1 MKYVKLT
8 KEGPQVSCIAL
19 GGLSLGGKAHTSW
32 MLSDEDSRLV
42 MQRAVELGI
51 NFFDTADSYTNGA
64 SESFIGRTWRDFAP
78 RDKIVLAT
86 KTGGATL
93 RGPRQGALSRARL
106 FESAE
111 ASLKRLQTD
120 YIDLYQIHQLDP
132 VTPWE
137 ETLGA
142 LNDLVLSGKVRQIGA
157 SNILAFQAMKM
168 IAISDANGW
177 TRFSTIQNQYSLA
190 YREEEREMAPLCQ
203 MEGLAMIP
211 WSPLARGFLA
221 GTMPKLGVPTTA
233 RSAVDP
239 RISEYFSDTADFAV
253 LARLQEIANKLET
266 RASQVALAWLISR
279 PTVAAPIVGVSK
291 LNHLEDAVKAT
302 QINLSEED
310 ITLLEEPYKPH
321 QVRLHL

>member
-1 MKYVKLT
+1 MKYVKISR
-8 KEGPQVSCIAL
+8 EGLQVSCIAL
-19 GGLSLGGKAHTSW
+19 GGLSLGGKAHNSW
-32 MLSDEDSRLV
+32 MLSDDDSRLV
-42 MQRAVELGI
+42 MQRAIELGV

-64 SESFIGRTWRDFAP
+64 SEAFIGRTWRDLAS

-86 KTGGATL
+86 KTGGATQ
-93 RGPRQGALSRARL
+93 RGPRQGALSKSRL
-106 FESAE
+106 FESIE
-111 ASLKRLQTD
+111 GSLKRLQTD

-137 ETLGA
+137 ETLDA
-142 LNDLVLSGKVRQIGA
+142 LNDLVISGKVRHIGA

-203 MEGLAMIP
+203 MEGLSMIP

-221 GTMPKLGVPTTA
+221 GTMPTLGAPTTA

-239 RISEYFSDTADFAV
+239 RISEYFNDEADFAV
-253 LARLQEIANKLET
+253 LARLQEIAKKLDA
-266 RASQVALAWLISR
+266 RPSQVALAWLISR
-279 PTVAAPIVGVSK
+279 PSVAAPIVGVSK
-291 LNHLEDAVKAT
+291 LNHIEDAVKAT
-302 QINLSEED
+302 QLTLSDDD
-310 ITLLEEPYKPH
+310 ISMLEEPYKPH